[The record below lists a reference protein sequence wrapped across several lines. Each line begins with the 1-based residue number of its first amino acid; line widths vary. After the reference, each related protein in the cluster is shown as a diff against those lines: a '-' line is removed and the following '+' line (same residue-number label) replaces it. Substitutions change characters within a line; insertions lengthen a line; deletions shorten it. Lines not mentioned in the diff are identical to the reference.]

1 MSMSICMGLHNWFK
15 TEIEDKK
22 DDCFLRGLTLAHKYY
37 DPEEIKRSFRSI
49 VSGDNACNKNE
60 QCKYNFGRSIGE
72 YHKILSFFLEY
83 SVCTTVSSFKSFS
96 IYIA

>member
-1 MSMSICMGLHNWFK
+1 MPYESSIFRQHMSMSMSICMGLHNWFK

-60 QCKYNFGRSIGE
+60 QC
-72 YHKILSFFLEY
+72 
-83 SVCTTVSSFKSFS
+83 
-96 IYIA
+96 